1 MKDEQYI
8 EHEVHIRTL
17 NSELKS
23 IQKNFDDK
31 FDSMQKRLDD
41 KFAAS
46 RAEVELIVKNLD
58 DKLDNRFKSLWSLGI
73 LIMGLLMPVFLKSIG
88 VL

>member
-1 MKDEQYI
+1 MNDQQYI
-8 EHEVHIRTL
+8 EHEVQIRVM

-31 FDSMQKRLDD
+31 F
-41 KFAAS
+41 
-46 RAEVELIVKNLD
+46 ELMMKNFD

-88 VL
+88 VI

>member
-1 MKDEQYI
+1 METTLYDEKYV
-8 EHEVHIRTL
+8 EHEVRIRVL

-23 IQKNFDDK
+23 IQKSF
-31 FDSMQKRLDD
+31 DD

-46 RAEVELIVKNLD
+46 RVEFELLIKNID
-58 DKLDNRFKSLWSLGI
+58 DKLDNRFKSLWSLGV

-88 VL
+88 VI